1 MLFEC
6 GDVAVLF
13 VFVGLVECVVV
24 VADVIVVVVCDC
36 WFLCV

>member
-6 GDVAVLF
+6 VAVAVLF

-24 VADVIVVVVCDC
+24 ADVIVVVVCVC
-36 WFLCV
+36 WFVCV